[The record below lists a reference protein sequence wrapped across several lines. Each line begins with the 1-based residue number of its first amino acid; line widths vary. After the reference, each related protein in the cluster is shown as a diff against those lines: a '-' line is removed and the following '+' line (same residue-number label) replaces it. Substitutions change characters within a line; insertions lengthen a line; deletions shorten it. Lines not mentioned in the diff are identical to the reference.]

1 MKKIVWV
8 LGAIVT
14 AVLLFLAINWYQNR
28 QNLNDMI
35 ARSSE
40 VPKWTA
46 DTRALVTKKNFEQ
59 NSISRVKADG
69 QKIDPANVSS
79 IVIPGLRGAW
89 SVNHQTKQASFGT
102 NWVPQGVTE
111 SGNQYFISLYDGDH
125 KRDSIIVIIHKKS
138 RTYEK
143 TLILGSKSHVGGITY
158 DQERQR
164 LWWADDHKKDA
175 AGIAYTSQATIDSYD
190 ARKVKGA
197 IAFTRI
203 SIPWY
208 TRTSTIQYY
217 KNQLIVG
224 IYRPGKP
231 GPLMVMPTD
240 QTTGLPD
247 ARISTVVDGVD
258 LTSRKQLVKRLLA
271 ENVLSKISIDDPNTQ
286 GVAVTGKSGL
296 TLISSSE
303 GIENSM
309 IQVKQPNQKSGTGFR
324 LDKETVGDHTITMP
338 PSIEQISVYSDH
350 LSAIFES
357 GAKKYREV
365 DALFGRP
372 IITDRIMILK
382 IQDVQPKKPATI
394 KVVG

>member
-1 MKKIVWV
+1 MKK
-8 LGAIVT
+8 LGLILGIILT
-14 AVLLFLAINWYQNR
+14 AVLLFIAGNWYQN
-28 QNLNDMI
+28 QQSLANMI
-35 ARSSE
+35 AKSSE

-46 DTRALVTKKNFEQ
+46 DPKPLVSQKNFEK
-59 NSISRVKADG
+59 NSVSRVKADG
-69 QKIDPANVSS
+69 QKIDPATISS

-89 SVNHQTKQASFGT
+89 SIDHQTKRASFGT

-111 SGNQYFISLYDGDH
+111 SGTQYFISLYDGDH
-125 KRDSIIVIIHKKS
+125 KRNSIIVLIDKKS
-138 RTYEK
+138 QKYQK

-164 LWWADDHKKDA
+164 LWWADDRKKDA
-175 AGIAYTSQATIDSYD
+175 AGIAYTSQATIDDYD
-190 ARKVKGA
+190 ARQVKGA
-197 IAFTRI
+197 IDYQRI

-217 KNQLIVG
+217 KNQLFVG

-231 GPLMVMPTD
+231 GPLLVMPTD
-240 QTTGLPD
+240 TTTGLPN

-258 LTSRKQLVKRLLA
+258 LTSRKQLVERLLA
-271 ENVLSKISIDDPNTQ
+271 ENVLSKISVDDPNTQ
-286 GVAVTGKSGL
+286 GVAVTGKEGL
-296 TLISSSE
+296 TLISASD
-303 GIENSM
+303 GLANSN
-309 IQVKQPNQKSGTGFR
+309 IQVKQPNQKSGTSFR
-324 LDKETVGDHTITMP
+324 LDEEKKGDHTITMP

-382 IQDVQPKKPATI
+382 IEAVNPKSADHS
-394 KVVG
+394 